1 MKKIHVLW
9 VLSLLVLTAS
19 CGSMN
24 KLMKV
29 EEGMS
34 KQEITK
40 IFGTPDYRRFDR
52 GIEEWEYRSLS
63 VVTGEY
69 KVTVITFDDG
79 RVSGMDTY
87 NTRDANGHPLPPPC
101 RH

>member
-9 VLSLLVLTAS
+9 VLLFLVLTAGCS
-19 CGSMN
+19 SMN

-29 EEGMS
+29 QEGMS
-34 KQEITK
+34 KQEIIR
-40 IFGTPDYRRFDR
+40 IFGTPEYRRFDR

-63 VVTGEY
+63 MVTGEY

-87 NTRDANGHPLPPPC
+87 NTRDMNGHPVLPPC
-101 RH
+101 DH